1 MIQGL
6 RCEPHGIYVDCTVG
20 GGGHAEAILAASG
33 PDGRFIGI
41 DRDPEAI
48 RLAGDGL
55 EKYGKRVRLFHG
67 TFDQLEMFL
76 RTLKIQGV
84 DGILMDLGVSTLQL
98 MDPARGFSFQQD
110 GPLDM
115 RMDPRSGE
123 TAADL
128 VNSLPEQRLAGIL
141 FEYGEERWARRI
153 SRAIVEERRKSPI
166 TRTLPLTQIIRRAI
180 PRKAQSRRLHP
191 ATRTFQALRIA
202 VNREL
207 ETLSEA
213 LQAAA
218 ASLNPDG
225 RLCVIAFHSLEDRI
239 VKRTFRALAQASPD
253 AIRIVTKKPLVPGR
267 EEIRVNPRSR
277 SAKLRILER
286 YTVNR
291 SKEAA

>member
-1 MIQGL
+1 MQGL

-20 GGGHAEAILAASG
+20 GGGHAEAILAATG
-33 PDGRFIGI
+33 PDGRFVGI

-48 RLAGDGL
+48 RLTGDGL
-55 EKYGKRVRLFHG
+55 ERYGKRVRLFHG

-76 RTLKIQGV
+76 RTLKIRGV

-128 VNSLPEQRLAGIL
+128 VNSLPEQRLADIL

-153 SRAIVEERRKSPI
+153 SQAIAEERRKSPI
-166 TRTLPLTQIIRRAI
+166 TRTIPLAQIIRRAI

-191 ATRTFQALRIA
+191 DQSHT
-202 VNREL
+202 
-207 ETLSEA
+207 
-213 LQAAA
+213 
-218 ASLNPDG
+218 G
-225 RLCVIAFHSLEDRI
+225 
-239 VKRTFRALAQASPD
+239 
-253 AIRIVTKKPLVPGR
+253 
-267 EEIRVNPRSR
+267 
-277 SAKLRILER
+277 
-286 YTVNR
+286 
-291 SKEAA
+291 